1 MTSNKPYLIR
11 ALNEWIY
18 FSARFG
24 GRSFMINIPIS
35 AVLAIYAKE
44 NGQRMIFAEEESLQR
59 DNERIWQDI
68 EQKEPSRKPALR
80 IVK

>member
-1 MTSNKPYLIR
+1 
-11 ALNEWIY
+11 
-18 FSARFG
+18 
-24 GRSFMINIPIS
+24 MINIPIS

-68 EQKEPSRKPALR
+68 EQKEHSRKPALR